1 MYDPAADT
9 WTSTAVRTPI
19 CTTLGCLGESGVWTG
34 SKLIVWGGSDH
45 DNMSIAYNTGAV
57 YDVAGN
63 SWTTTT
69 TTSAPSARSYHS
81 AVWTGAKMVIFGGCN
96 GASCG
101 TKLNDAFE
109 YDPGTNSWA
118 ATTTT
123 SLPVVRSS
131 QTAVWTGSKMIVW
144 GGATTS
150 AVAVNSG
157 GAYSPQ
163 FQTYTTGSGNF
174 TVPTGVTSVIVEVWG
189 AGGGGGAGGL
199 QTSPGAAGGGGGGYT
214 RKTLTVSAG
223 QTIAYV
229 VGAGGAGNLLCENSA
244 AGTTGDPSSA
254 TYSGTT
260 YTANGGVGGES
271 NGGGGTGL
279 AGTGGSASNG
289 DENRTG
295 GTGSIKSQ
303 GRGGGG
309 GSSASSGSNGTNAPT
324 ASTST
329 TAGGTP
335 PQGGGFGGSGT
346 RTTDAG
352 AGVTPGG
359 GGGGGGG
366 GNNNSKCTGG
376 AGASGRVSFHYS
388 DATSAFTMSA
398 AAGTS
403 QATVSWTASSG
414 ATSYTVKYGTST
426 GTYGTT
432 FLTSATSPTTV
443 T

>member
-1 MYDPAADT
+1 
-9 WTSTAVRTPI
+9 
-19 CTTLGCLGESGVWTG
+19 
-34 SKLIVWGGSDH
+34 
-45 DNMSIAYNTGAV
+45 
-57 YDVAGN
+57 
-63 SWTTTT
+63 
-69 TTSAPSARSYHS
+69 
-81 AVWTGAKMVIFGGCN
+81 MVIFGGCK
-96 GASCG
+96 GGSCG

-109 YDPGTNSWA
+109 YNPVTNAWA

-131 QTAVWTGSKMIVW
+131 QTAVWTGSKMLVW

-189 AGGGGGAGGL
+189 AGGGGGAGGAAGN
-199 QTSPGAAGGGGGGYT
+199 PGAAGGGGGGYT

-229 VGAGGAGNLLCENSA
+229 VGAGGAGNLLYDNSA
-244 AGTTGDPSSA
+244 AGTTGAPSSA

-260 YTANGGVGGES
+260 YTANGGI
-271 NGGGGTGL
+271 GGGSREGTEL

-295 GTGSIKSQ
+295 GTGSIKSS

-324 ASTST
+324 ASTTT

-346 RTTDAG
+346 LTTDAG

-366 GNNNSKCTGG
+366 GSDNSKADG
-376 AGASGRVSFHYS
+376 ATGASGAVSFH
-388 DATSAFTMSA
+388 
-398 AAGTS
+398 
-403 QATVSWTASSG
+403 W
-414 ATSYTVKYGTST
+414 
-426 GTYGTT
+426 
-432 FLTSATSPTTV
+432 
-443 T
+443 